1 MNLRKRNS
9 MLVALLLG
17 TALIGAGCN
26 QRAPSDTTVGQK
38 VDRAADKIAAATDN
52 AMNKT
57 AAVMDDSAITAK
69 VKAALIAEPGLRS
82 MQIDVDT
89 KDAVVTLTGTV
100 ATEPA
105 KERAKEV
112 AATVAGVRSVNDN
125 LVTKAS
131 QSG

>member
-17 TALIGAGCN
+17 TALVGAGCN
-26 QRAPSDTTVGQK
+26 QRAPSDTVGQR
-38 VDRAADKIAAATDN
+38 VDRATDKIAAATDN
-52 AMNKT
+52 AANKT
-57 AAVMDDSAITAK
+57 ASVMDDAAITAK

-100 ATEPA
+100 ATAPA

-112 AATVAGVRSVNDN
+112 AATVSGVRSVNDN
-125 LVTKAS
+125 LVMKES